1 MPTSDQKE
9 VYTAR
14 FRYTQCQKN
23 GKTINFK
30 YSGVS
35 KQDTQTI
42 DDCQWD
48 KNRES
53 ILFIIF
59 NDVI

>member
-23 GKTINFK
+23 GKTINFE

-42 DDCQWD
+42 DDSMRQ
-48 KNRES
+48 K
-53 ILFIIF
+53 
-59 NDVI
+59 